1 MVKPLNGYLTAV
13 FLVKWWSVSPNE
25 NKAYGVVEFFTCCLT
40 AAFIAS
46 TYHFYKEKRLL
57 REFIRS
63 SRRHRY
69 HQEMDGAR
77 RQKANRYMTLSVILF
92 IIALPLLVENL
103 IENFLEDNWKWL
115 LPVIGLSVFL
125 LVFRSYLNNRNY
137 RMTKSLVMGFE
148 NANNS

>member
-1 MVKPLNGYLTAV
+1 MKTKHMVLLN
-13 FLVKWWSVSPNE
+13 SVLF
-25 NKAYGVVEFFTCCLT
+25 VLT

-46 TYHFYKEKRLL
+46 TYHYYKEKRLL

-63 SRRHRY
+63 SRRHRH
-69 HQEMDGAR
+69 HQDMDGAR
-77 RQKANRYMTLSVILF
+77 RQKVNRYMTLSVILF

-115 LPVIGLSVFL
+115 LPVICLSVFL
-125 LVFRSYLNNRNY
+125 LVFRSYSNNRNY
-137 RMTKSLVMGFE
+137 RMTKSLVIGFE

>member
-1 MVKPLNGYLTAV
+1 MVLLN
-13 FLVKWWSVSPNE
+13 SVLF
-25 NKAYGVVEFFTCCLT
+25 VLT

-46 TYHFYKEKRLL
+46 TYHYYKEKRLL

-63 SRRHRY
+63 SRRPRY

>member
-1 MVKPLNGYLTAV
+1 MVLLNSLLFV
-13 FLVKWWSVSPNE
+13 
-25 NKAYGVVEFFTCCLT
+25 LT

-125 LVFRSYLNNRNY
+125 LVFRSYSNNRNY